1 MLEAVVFD
9 FDGLVLDTELPLF
22 EAWRLT
28 FVHHG
33 VEPIGLE
40 QWCVSLGRHDADPLR
55 LDPLAI
61 LEDALG
67 HPVDR
72 PTVEAARRRRRNELI
87 DAEDVLPGVE
97 RLLDEAEASGLPT
110 AIASSSPPDWI
121 ETHLGARGLLD
132 RFDAISCAGE
142 GAPGKPDPATY
153 LTACARLGVDPR
165 CSLALEDSPN
175 GVTAAKAAGL
185 HCIAVPGAIGAHLD
199 LSHADRVVGSLL
211 DVDLAT
217 VPV

>member
-1 MLEAVVFD
+1 VLEAVVFD

-28 FVHHG
+28 FVQHG

-40 QWCVSLGRHDADPLR
+40 QWCTSLGRHDADPLR

-61 LEDALG
+61 LEEALG
-67 HPVDR
+67 HPVD
-72 PTVEAARRRRRNELI
+72 PPAVQADRRRRRNELI
-87 DAEDVLPGVE
+87 EAEDVLPGVE

-110 AIASSSPPDWI
+110 AIATSSPPDWI
-121 ETHLGARGLLD
+121 ETHLGVRGLLG
-132 RFDAISCAGE
+132 RFAAISCAGA
-142 GAPGKPDPATY
+142 GVPGKPDPATY
-153 LTACARLGVDPR
+153 LVACERLGVDPLR
-165 CSLALEDSPN
+165 ALALEDSPN

-211 DVDLAT
+211 DVDLASFMG
-217 VPV
+217 